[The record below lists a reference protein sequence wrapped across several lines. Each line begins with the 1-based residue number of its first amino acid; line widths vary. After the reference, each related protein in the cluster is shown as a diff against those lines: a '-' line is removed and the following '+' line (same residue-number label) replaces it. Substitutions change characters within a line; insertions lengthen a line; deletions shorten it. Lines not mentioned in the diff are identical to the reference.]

1 MIRIILL
8 SLLFVFVGTIA
19 YGQATSLSGKLT
31 DKDTGEPVMFA
42 NVAIY
47 KNGVLVTGVETDLD
61 GNYYFAN
68 IDSGKYDIESSFIG
82 YATVKLTDV
91 VVYSGESNT
100 VDLTIAE
107 GGGVNLDEV
116 VVVGYEVPLIRK
128 DETTQGKIVTA
139 DQIKNLPTRSINGLA
154 ATSAGVGSSDDGGDL
169 SIRGA
174 RTDGTVYYI
183 DGVQV
188 RGNLIPES
196 EIDQL
201 QVITGG
207 VDASYGDVVGGVI
220 SITTKG
226 PSNNFGGGITVETS
240 EPFDNYGYNLFR
252 ANVSGPILKK
262 KFEDGSEKSIIG
274 FRVSGQYRAQAD
286 DDPPAL
292 PVYVVKDDVREALEA
307 NPVESVL
314 LGGQVAFQPTAQNLT
329 NADVNALDFRPNED
343 NERYDLTA
351 KIDARLTDNID
362 ITLSGTFN
370 NEEDLFTPGYGS
382 SATASGRNNSAWG
395 GTWTTFNSHN
405 NPIST
410 NQRIRGNFRF
420 RHRLSS
426 QANSLANGEDVQPS
440 VIQNASYILQLGYER
455 QELELG
461 DSRHGDNLFNYG
473 HVGAFDFNW
482 VPAYGESDYSGAI
495 PSPNGGNTAHI
506 DYQRLFTGYTPGDT
520 NPVLA
525 NYNNSVADAVTEN
538 DYFAINGDFNGTV
551 RNIWNF
557 HDNVGAVYNFYRKRN
572 REFLTLNVNSNFDI
586 VPDGKSDKGRHSI
599 QFGIRYEQR
608 FERGFDIS
616 PRALWTTARQQS
628 NRHLTSIDTTMVP
641 IRTVLDTTGMETGVP
656 GAELD
661 IFSPINNQDELA
673 GNYFYDRA
681 RMIDGTAVNEFFN
694 VDAIDPSLLNL
705 GLFSAQEL
713 NDQTLLNLNYYGFN
727 YKGERISNTVT
738 FDDFFLSRDENG
750 VRDLPVAAFQPIY
763 AAAYLQD
770 KFKFKDV
777 IFRVGLRVERY
788 DANTKVLKDPFS
800 LYTAMSADQFYSENP
815 DLTRPETVEDDFKVY
830 VSGDAERSSAVTA
843 FRDGETWYFAD
854 GEQANG
860 GNVVFGGQ
868 VVTPRLTD
876 QVNDIRSDDFE
887 VSNSFTDYE
896 PELNWMPRLAFSF
909 PISDDANFFAHY
921 DILVQRPSATQALT
935 TPLQYYYFLERG
947 QSALLENP
955 NLRPQKK
962 IDYEVGFQQ
971 KLNRISAIKISAFY
985 NELRDLIQRRTY
997 SFVADIGAYTSFD
1010 NQDFGTVKGFTFAYD
1025 LRRTNNIQVNA
1036 TYTLQFADGTGSD
1049 ADSQAG
1055 LTTRGNLRTLF
1066 PFNYDERHRINLTLD
1081 YRYGSGKKYNGP
1093 KIRGKDIL
1101 ANAGIN
1107 INGTAVSGRPY
1118 TQRVE
1123 AEVLS
1128 GQGLIGALNGA
1139 RLPWNYWLNLKI
1151 DKQFSLTKPDA
1162 KTQLGL
1168 NVFFRIQNVLDRQ
1181 NIINVYSASG
1191 SPEDDGFLV
1200 TNQGQDQIRQITSSG
1215 ANVQSFLDAYQ
1226 WRRINPT
1233 FYSLPRRMYIGAAL
1247 NF

>member
-1 MIRIILL
+1 MMRNVLL
-8 SLLFVFVGTIA
+8 SLLFIFIGTIA
-19 YGQATSLSGKLT
+19 YGQNTSLSGKLV
-31 DKDTGEPVMFA
+31 DQDTGEPVMFA

-47 KNGVLVTGVETDLD
+47 KNGVLITGVETDLD

-68 IDSGKYDIESSFIG
+68 IDSGNYDIESSFIG
-82 YATVKLTDV
+82 YATVRLSDV
-91 VVYSGESNT
+91 TVYSGQTNV

-116 VVVGYEVPLIRK
+116 VVIEYREPLIQQ
-128 DETTQGKIVTA
+128 DETTQGAIVTSEE
-139 DQIKNLPTRSINGLA
+139 IRNLPTRSINGLA
-154 ATSAGVGSSDDGGDL
+154 STSAGVSSSDDGEDL
-169 SIRGA
+169 NIRGGRA
-174 RTDGTVYYI
+174 DATVYYI

-226 PSNNFGGGITVETS
+226 PSANFGGGIEVETS
-240 EPFDNYGYNLFR
+240 EPFDNFGYNLFR
-252 ANVSGPILKK
+252 ANVSGPLLKK

-274 FRVSGQYRAQAD
+274 FRLSGQYRIQAD

-292 PVYVVKDDVREALEA
+292 PVFVVQDDVRAALEA
-307 NPVESVL
+307 NPVQFNNA
-314 LGGQVAFQPTAQNLT
+314 GGAEPTSTDVT
-329 NADVNALDFRPNED
+329 NDQVNALDFRPNED
-343 NERYDLTA
+343 NERIDITA
-351 KIDARLTDNID
+351 KIDARLTDKID

-370 NEEDLFTPGYGS
+370 NEEDLFTPGFGS
-382 SATASGRNNSAWG
+382 TRQDTRN
-395 GTWTTFNSHN
+395 WTTFNSHN
-405 NPIST
+405 NPIDLD
-410 NQRIRGNFRF
+410 QRIRGNFRF

-426 QANSLANGEDVQPS
+426 QATDLANGQDVKPS
-440 VIQNASYILQLGYER
+440 VIQNASYVLQLGYER
-455 QELELG
+455 QEFERA
-461 DSRHGDNLFNYG
+461 DSRHGDNFFDYG
-473 HVGAFDFNW
+473 HVGQFDFDFN
-482 VPAYGESDYSGAI
+482 PAFADSEFSGAI
-495 PSPNGGNTAHI
+495 PNPFNGQNTAHV
-506 DYQRLFTGYTPGDT
+506 DYAREFSGYTPGSS

-525 NYNNSVADAVTEN
+525 NYNNGVVDATSEN
-538 DYFAINGDFNGTV
+538 EYFAINGDFNGTV
-551 RNIWNF
+551 TESWNF
-557 HDNVGAVYNFYRKRN
+557 HDNVGQVFNNYAKRE
-572 REFLTLNVNSNFDI
+572 REFVTFNVSSNFDI
-586 VPDGKSDKGRHSI
+586 LPEGKSEKGRHSL

-608 FERGFDIS
+608 FLRGYDIN
-616 PRALWTTARQQS
+616 PNDLWITGRQLS
-628 NRHLTSIDTTMVP
+628 NRHLTSVDTLNVIDT
-641 IRTVLDTTGMETGVP
+641 IIDENGDITGVA
-656 GAELD
+656 GAELP
-661 IFSPINNQDELA
+661 IFAPIVNNDLFD
-673 GNYFYDRA
+673 GGYFAQRA
-681 RMIDGTAVNEFFN
+681 RAITGTPIDQFFN
-694 VDAIDPSLLNL
+694 IDAIDPSLLNL
-705 GLFSAQEL
+705 GLFSATEL
-713 NDQTLLNLNYYGFN
+713 NDQNGLRLNYFGFD
-727 YKGERISNTVT
+727 YQGQRIPNSVT
-738 FDDFFLSRDENG
+738 FDDFFTSRDENG
-750 VRDLPVAAFQPIY
+750 IRDLPVAAFQPIY

-788 DANTKVLKDPFS
+788 DANTRVLKDPFS
-800 LYTAMSADQFYSENP
+800 LYSVVTAQEFYDENP
-815 DLTRPETVEDDFKVY
+815 DLTRPENVGDDFKVY
-830 VSGDAERSSAVTA
+830 VSGDPERSTAVTA
-843 FRDGETWYFAD
+843 FRDNETWFFAD

-868 VVTPRLTD
+868 VVTPRLSSNR
-876 QVNDIRSDDFE
+876 VNNIRSEQFD

-921 DILVQRPSATQALT
+921 DILVQRPSETEALT
-935 TPLQYYYFLERG
+935 TPLQYFYFLERG
-947 QSALLENP
+947 QSSLLQNP

-962 IDYEVGFQQ
+962 VDYEVGFQQ

-997 SFVADIGAYTSFD
+997 SFVADIGSYTSFD

-1025 LRRTNNIQVNA
+1025 LRRTNNVQLNA

-1066 PFNYDERHRINLTLD
+1066 PFNYDERHRINMTLD

-1093 KIRGKDIL
+1093 KVRGKNIF
-1101 ANAGIN
+1101 ANAGVN
-1107 INGTAVSGRPY
+1107 INGTAVSGRPF
-1118 TQRVE
+1118 TRTIE

-1128 GQGLIGALNGA
+1128 GVGRIGALNGA

-1151 DKQFSLTKPDA
+1151 DKQFTLTKPDA

-1168 NVFFRIQNVLDRQ
+1168 NVYLRIQNILDRQ
-1181 NIINVYSASG
+1181 NIINVYTATG

-1200 TNQGQDQIRQITSSG
+1200 TNEGINAIRAITDNNQNIQAYFDQ
-1215 ANVQSFLDAYQ
+1215 YQ
-1226 WRRINPT
+1226 WRRINSD